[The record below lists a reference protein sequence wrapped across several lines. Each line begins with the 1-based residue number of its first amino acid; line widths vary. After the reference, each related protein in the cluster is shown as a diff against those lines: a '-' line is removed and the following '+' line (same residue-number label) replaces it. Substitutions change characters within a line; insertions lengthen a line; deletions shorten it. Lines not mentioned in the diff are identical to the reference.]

1 MTQRRDSTNSVSL
14 EICKSPPDTLGTV
27 STTPCAFHRAQL
39 NVFKPFVGGHGP
51 SCVDTVDVLLP
62 VGDLYVV
69 AREFGSLRYQKRQ
82 EILAARRAL
91 DLGPLWLFIMV
102 VFY

>member
-1 MTQRRDSTNSVSL
+1 
-14 EICKSPPDTLGTV
+14 
-27 STTPCAFHRAQL
+27 
-39 NVFKPFVGGHGP
+39 
-51 SCVDTVDVLLP
+51 VDTVDVLLP

-69 AREFGSLRYQKRQ
+69 ARESGSLRYQKRQ

-91 DLGPLWLFIMV
+91 DLGLLWLFIMV